1 MYFLNM
7 TYKNC
12 VIEAFQ
18 ALGYHDIWSSVIHFI
33 ALVNS
38 LYISLFIY
46 IIFIKEVMN
55 RFLTQESFFSFVGL
69 LNHDLYTNNNK
80 NVIVVGTG
88 ELKGNGK
95 V

>member
-1 MYFLNM
+1 
-7 TYKNC
+7 
-12 VIEAFQ
+12 
-18 ALGYHDIWSSVIHFI
+18 
-33 ALVNS
+33 
-38 LYISLFIY
+38 
-46 IIFIKEVMN
+46 MN